1 MGVAKIAR
9 RTFLIGA
16 AAIAGGVAVG
26 YYFVKKP
33 YPNPLEGTLAEGEST
48 FNPYL
53 KIGRDGLIT
62 VIVPRA
68 EMGQGVRTTLAAM
81 VAEELD
87 VPLDK
92 VGVEHGPAGWT
103 YYNAAML
110 EDGGP
115 FPFFDEGILAET
127 MRAAMHPVSKLLGLE
142 ATGGSSSTRDAFDKM
157 RMAGAAARQMM
168 IAAAAAK
175 WGVDAGLL
183 RTADGAVIDTS
194 TEGRSLSY
202 GELAA
207 DAAAQ
212 SAPSDPALKDR
223 AQWSLLGKAQQ
234 RVDLPAKVN
243 GTAVFGIDVDLP
255 DMLYGT
261 VKMSPRF
268 GAKAKSFDDSAALKV
283 RGVRKVVPIEANSG
297 YGFGILAD
305 NSWAAFKG
313 AEALVVEWEDAP
325 YPADS
330 EGLYQSLRSSLSK
343 EPDFALRNDG
353 DTNLAFADAPRD
365 EVLEAEYRAPWLAH
379 ACMEP
384 MNATAQWKD
393 GKLEIWCPNQSPT
406 IIQMVAG
413 PRVGVEADDVK
424 VNTTFLGGGF
434 GRRAEIDFTIYA
446 VDLARQADGRP
457 VKVTWTREEDMRH
470 DTYRPAAV
478 AKVKARL
485 RKGEGPVALDMAI
498 AAPSVVASVLKR
510 TFPSISPMGPDKTLT
525 EGAHDQPY
533 RIENYRVAGHK
544 SDPGIPVGF
553 WRSVGNSYN
562 AFFHEAFMD
571 EIATAAG
578 VDPLEMRLKLMADY
592 SAAIGALKK
601 VAEMADWGREL
612 DEGRGLGIAH
622 TLSFGTWVAQI
633 VQVQDTP
640 QGIRV
645 ENVWCAAEI
654 GEALD
659 PGIIKAQ
666 MMSGIVFGLSAAMGQ
681 EITFRD
687 GAVVEGN
694 FDAYDAMRMHQCP
707 QIEVEILETY
717 HRMGGAG
724 EPGTPPSMPALAN
737 AIFAATGKRLR
748 AMPFSPEVSFV

>member
-26 YYFVKKP
+26 YYFVSKP
-33 YPNPLEGTLAEGEST
+33 YPNPLEGDLAEGESA

-87 VPLDK
+87 VPLEK
-92 VGVEHGPAGWT
+92 IGVEHGPAGWT

-168 IAAAAAK
+168 IVAAAAR
-175 WGVDAGLL
+175 WGVKAEGL
-183 RTADGAVIDTS
+183 RTANGSVVDPS

-212 SAPSDPALKDR
+212 PAPSAPTLKDR
-223 AQWSLLGKAQQ
+223 AQWNLLGKPQQ
-234 RVDLPAKVN
+234 RVDVPAKVN

-255 DMLYGT
+255 DMLYAT

-268 GAKAKSFDDSAALKV
+268 GAKARSFDDAAALKV
-283 RGVRKVVPIEANSG
+283 RGVRKIVPIEANSG
-297 YGFGILAD
+297 HGFGILAD
-305 NSWAAFKG
+305 TTWAAFKG
-313 AEALVVEWEDAP
+313 AEALEVEWEDAS

-330 EGLYQSLRSSLSK
+330 QALYESLRSSLSK
-343 EPDFALRNDG
+343 EADFTLRNDG
-353 DTNLAFADAPRD
+353 DADLAFADALR
-365 EVLEAEYRAPWLAH
+365 EETIEAEYRAPWLAH

-384 MNATAQWKD
+384 MNATAQWKG
-393 GKLEIWCPNQSPT
+393 GKLEIWSPNQAPT

-413 PRVGVEADDVK
+413 PRVGVEADEVK
-424 VNTTFLGGGF
+424 VHTTFLGGGF
-434 GRRAEIDFTIYA
+434 GRRGEIDFTIYA

-478 AKVKARL
+478 ARLKARF

-498 AAPSVVASVLKR
+498 AAPSLVASVLKR

-533 RIENYRVAGHK
+533 KIDNYRVAGHK

-562 AFFHEAFMD
+562 AFFHEGFMD
-571 EIATAAG
+571 EIAAAAG
-578 VDPLEMRLKLMADY
+578 LDPLEMRLKLMADY
-592 SAAIGALKK
+592 PAATGALKK
-601 VAEMADWGREL
+601 VAEMADWGR
-612 DEGRGLGIAH
+612 DPGEGRGLGVAH

-633 VQVQDTP
+633 VQVHDAP
-640 QGIRV
+640 EGIRI
-645 ENVWCAAEI
+645 EKVWCAAEI

-666 MMSGIVFGLSAAMGQ
+666 MMSGIVYGLSAAMGQ

-707 QIEVEILETY
+707 TIEVAVLETY

-748 AMPFSPEVSFV
+748 AMPFSQEVSFA